1 MSSSSIIVLSLTNRV
16 GAAWAAAPGQP
27 FRFGTTI
34 CTGRDKYATLR
45 KGLSAPG
52 PRDHFR
58 PNSFRSRPRRH
69 LGERTTTMPIKASP
83 PHRLAVF
90 RLIQSM
96 HGEAMCHCSTDK
108 ILSRPVRDL
117 LGLVVQAYIAG
128 VAAGLDRSGL
138 HRLQHRAALLLHMGA
153 AGKLAFSQVRGKLP
167 EAALQL
173 LLAAKLHAVRI
184 KGGEPRVSAT
194 RAPPLSR

>member
-1 MSSSSIIVLSLTNRV
+1 
-16 GAAWAAAPGQP
+16 
-27 FRFGTTI
+27 
-34 CTGRDKYATLR
+34 
-45 KGLSAPG
+45 
-52 PRDHFR
+52 
-58 PNSFRSRPRRH
+58 
-69 LGERTTTMPIKASP
+69 
-83 PHRLAVF
+83 
-90 RLIQSM
+90 M

-153 AGKLAFSQVRGKLP
+153 TGKLAFSQVRGKLP

-184 KGGEPRVSAT
+184 KGGEPRGVGHQ
-194 RAPPLSR
+194 APPLSR